1 MNLTIFVAEEL
12 KSMGLFFELLPFF
25 LILAA
30 ASPILCFFI
39 MKKKGYDPIIGVL
52 LGLFLNIIGLF
63 ICICIGIF
71 TPTPKNNDSE
81 YGQPYEPPYGQPPY
95 GQPPYGQP
103 YQPPYQPE
111 MQQQGVRCNSC
122 GMLNPPEAQ
131 HCIQCGEKLL

>member
-12 KSMGLFFELLPFF
+12 KSMGLLFELLPFF
-25 LILAA
+25 LILAV
-30 ASPILCFFI
+30 ASPIICFFI

-95 GQPPYGQP
+95 GQPMQGQP
-103 YQPPYQPE
+103 MMNQP
-111 MQQQGVRCNSC
+111 QGVQCASC
-122 GMLNPPEAQ
+122 GMINPPNAQ
-131 HCIQCGEKLL
+131 HCMQCGEKLL